1 MNRDDFDVLREEFF
15 DRIRATNDAKGHDY
29 AGDGDALANFKEAAE
44 HLKDITDPTFAAW
57 YIYFHKHWSAILTFL
72 KEGDV
77 KSEPIDGR
85 IMDAV
90 LYLIL
95 LLGLIE
101 DRKAE
106 AIARQRQDE
115 LARRTQVFE
124 TDRIHVADDVV
135 SAQSGTILHP
145 RRANPWEILQA
156 HRSKILDAEEL
167 ESIRIELQVNG
178 WRPDRF
184 GIEDTAHGPYMR
196 YFDEDRGDLVEI
208 RVPPR

>member
-29 AGDGDALANFKEAAE
+29 AGDEDALANFKEAAE

-85 IMDAV
+85 ILDAN

-101 DRKAE
+101 DKKTRALAE
-106 AIARQRQDE
+106 ERERVLADRATRIAEHDGG
-115 LARRTQVFE
+115 
-124 TDRIHVADDVV
+124 HVHVV
-135 SAQSGTILHP
+135 DPPDSGTYRP
-145 RRANPWEILQA
+145 VVPSPWEILKS
-156 HRSKILDAEEL
+156 HVGKRWDAAEMVAIEHEL
-167 ESIRIELQVNG
+167 RMFGHEGELSCTDGELLYRESPATVRISDASQL
-178 WRPDRF
+178 
-184 GIEDTAHGPYMR
+184 
-196 YFDEDRGDLVEI
+196 
-208 RVPPR
+208 